1 MNGDPID
8 AILQGEQKPSPAAIQ
23 QPSDALD
30 SALQGISPP
39 GTDPLD
45 EALKGTGH
53 ATPHSLAHRIADFV
67 VHGLI
72 IEPLKQVSAFVE
84 VGLKSGAAGRMPSPY
99 GQEQAVQETS
109 DYMSDPANQ
118 EKIAQGMRG
127 AALVGSFAGGPIVR
141 AAPVIGPLLGKWTS
155 FLTGEFLGG
164 AIYGG
169 VRPLE
174 GDESR
179 TSAVLNDAAL
189 FAATGGIFKGLGE
202 ITGAAY
208 KRFILGMPRAKRD
221 AALKIVKEELA
232 KVEASL
238 GTTIDQ
244 VHPEAAAKIEE
255 PILAQAIQQVD
266 PGAVDLDA
274 IVRAEADRAIEPTPR
289 LGGEKRAPLKLEPSP
304 GEEFQKQLEEMKP
317 IPGTARGF
325 EVTGPRKIPPVPTEP
340 TVTEMLEGKKPV
352 KRLKIS
358 GKMKTMSM
366 EEAEAG
372 LPVEEGGKG
381 LSTTGATE
389 PEQITGVVVKGR
401 SGKVHPALPGETH
414 HAQIMARLMEKG
426 TPSSEFINEETGAYS
441 HADAAGYVTNKRPF
455 VSKNDAVKAGLEGAT
470 SMKATSPLLDPAAA
484 EANLE
489 STVEETAA
497 LHRLRNALDPISGG
511 LDAAF
516 SETALMDAA
525 TDHAVANTT
534 PMEVSSPTVKATKQ
548 ALDQATVDPAGV
560 RLIGPKTSHYEPSRA
575 LVHRNT
581 LPGEKPWRLTR
592 LHPNPEMGNPP
603 WLPRGHEDFATKE
616 EALKTA
622 LDAEFIIQPESGPH
636 LEPSTISLKKKPSEA
651 IKKVME
657 KALLRESPA
666 AEEGVVLELTS
677 PTPGE
682 LKVRKA
688 VPDELKDILTKSLS
702 REKAPIEIAA
712 GEQVGAPWSEGMEQ
726 LVIPKELNGIEIG
739 ARMDDKQLDEMK
751 TSLLNLARGEA
762 GKISGRLL
770 LATTGSAMEALSVD
784 DNWSPAQKTGLRA
797 LGGFLIL
804 AAAHP
809 RLAEYFK
816 NNQIVRKFLL
826 QYSPE
831 KVMAAAQHPELF
843 RAYRDAM
850 TASRAESIIK
860 FRDAIRSI
868 VPDKNSHQSF
878 MFSAE
883 EGPAAPEWHML
894 TQNQQQAA
902 LVLNQLELRRG
913 ILLKQE
919 GVLDEYIDNYVRH
932 LLPPKSYQA
941 WRTQGFK
948 VLPTGGSFTKP
959 RRIDTLRELVNWTA
973 KQGLEPPVM
982 DPAAVYSIH
991 NDEANR
997 ALATV
1002 RLRNALDKQGLILD
1016 FDPKK
1021 PIPDK
1026 WRPVSIL
1033 GMMNKIA
1040 PEEVATAL
1048 ENLSSPK
1055 SHSIEL
1061 INSLDTIKS
1070 YWMRSIMVWPWEHGL
1085 NVLRSIPAIAS
1096 NPAGFVDAWKL
1107 IKQRDPGLVEAAKHG
1122 ADLFSRPDYGVRS
1135 HEGFQRLMGIIKL
1148 PGAGAAIDR
1157 KIEMMDKWLWEQ
1169 VVPSLQYFAYS
1180 TRMHSWAE
1188 RTGGKFLPSS
1198 PEYGKAARAAADF
1211 SNTVAGRI
1219 PQELTNPSLAR
1230 MMRFAMFSPQW
1241 TSTRLALIAH
1251 AAGELG
1257 DIVAGKLDPRDAAY
1271 LPFKMRQLAW
1281 GIAITWLGSKLMS
1294 GNEPQFNPNSSK
1306 FYMRTGLRNAR
1317 GQEIGLD
1324 VIGWWETDLQA
1335 FNHPL
1340 NFMFNRLN
1348 PLVKIA
1354 GETIQGRD
1362 YLGREMTTGQT
1373 IGNIISSFGAGAA
1386 LPVSAAGIATRAISG
1401 PPIRGGELLQ
1411 MASQSSG
1418 AFNTAT
1424 LPRPMDA
1431 AIGKFAKKI
1440 LIRQNIPATN
1450 DNVFQ
1455 LSRILRA
1462 NILAGRDMVD
1472 NQVINWLSYYKRAER
1487 VKNPISSAIGRG
1499 PPLGEDFQGMWQ
1511 EARRVLAEF

>member
-1 MNGDPID
+1 MSDAID
-8 AILQGEQKPSPAAIQ
+8 EILQGEQKPSPAAIQ

-30 SALQGISPP
+30 SALQGVSSP

-72 IEPLKQVSAFVE
+72 VQPLKDVSSFVQA
-84 VGLKSGAAGRMPSPY
+84 GLESGAAGRMPSPY
-99 GQEQAVQETS
+99 GQEQAVQETAA
-109 DYMSDPANQ
+109 YMADPANQ
-118 EKIAQGMRG
+118 EKIASAQRGM
-127 AALVGSFAGGPIVR
+127 ALVASFTGAPIIR

-179 TSAVLNDAAL
+179 ASAVLNDAAM
-189 FAATGGIFKGLGE
+189 FAATGGVFKGLGE

-208 KRFILGMPRAKRD
+208 KRFILGMPRAKRE
-221 AALKIVKEELA
+221 AALKIVKDELA

-244 VHPEAAAKIEE
+244 IHPEAAAKIEE
-255 PILAQAIQQVD
+255 PILAQAIQQAD

-289 LGGEKRAPLKLEPSP
+289 LEGDKRAHLKLEPSP

-325 EVTGPRKIPPVPTEP
+325 EVTGTRKTPPVPTEP
-340 TVTEMLEGKKPV
+340 TVTEILEGKKAQPKEPWAEV
-352 KRLKIS
+352 VDKKT
-358 GKMKTMSM
+358 GKVLQTITK
-366 EEAEAG
+366 EEAERADWHHNMQIDPELMSKVDSG
-372 LPVEEGGKG
+372 EYEYRLVGKLGSENIIGVAVKTSGGKVFQATG
-381 LSTTGATE
+381 GEVTHPELMANLLDQKKVPSIFEFVDQTTGGLA
-389 PEQITGVVVKGR
+389 PGSSTGYR
-401 SGKVHPALPGETH
+401 
-414 HAQIMARLMEKG
+414 
-426 TPSSEFINEETGAYS
+426 
-441 HADAAGYVTNKRPF
+441 TNLREF
-455 VSKNDAVKAGLEGAT
+455 VSKDEATKLGLEGRPAYPKLDL
-470 SMKATSPLLDPAAA
+470 SLVDPAAA
-484 EANLE
+484 EANL
-489 STVEETAA
+489 TKTA
-497 LHRLRNALDPISGG
+497 DE
-511 LDAAF
+511 AAMQPDIAN
-516 SETALMDAA
+516 EALMDAA
-525 TDHAVANTT
+525 TDHAVANTV
-534 PMEVSSPTVKATKQ
+534 PMEVSSPTVKASKQ
-548 ALDQATVDPAGV
+548 ALDQATIDPA
-560 RLIGPKTSHYEPSRA
+560 K
-575 LVHRNT
+575 
-581 LPGEKPWRLTR
+581 
-592 LHPNPEMGNPP
+592 
-603 WLPRGHEDFATKE
+603 
-616 EALKTA
+616 
-622 LDAEFIIQPESGPH
+622 
-636 LEPSTISLKKKPSEA
+636 ISLKKKPSEA
-651 IKKVME
+651 VKKVME
-657 KALLRESPA
+657 KALQRESPA
-666 AEEGVVLELTS
+666 AEEGVVLELTA
-677 PTPGE
+677 PVPEE
-682 LKVRKA
+682 LKLRKA

-702 REKAPIEIAA
+702 REKAPFEIAA
-712 GEQVGAPWSEGMEQ
+712 GEQVGAPWSEGVEQ
-726 LVIPKELNGIEIG
+726 LVVPKELNGIEIG
-739 ARMDDKQLDEMK
+739 ARMDDGQLDEMK

-770 LATTGSAMEALSVD
+770 LATTGSAMEALSTN
-784 DNWSPAQKTGLRA
+784 DNWSPSEKTGLRA
-797 LGGFLIL
+797 LGVFLIL

-816 NNQIVRKFLL
+816 NNQVVRKFLL

-850 TASRAESIIK
+850 TASRAESIIN
-860 FRDAIRSI
+860 FRDAIRKI

-894 TQNQQQAA
+894 TQTQQQAA

-913 ILLKQE
+913 VLLKQE
-919 GVLDEYIDNYVRH
+919 GVLDEYVDNYVRH
-932 LLPPKSYQA
+932 LLPPKSYQV
-941 WRTQGFK
+941 WRTRGFK
-948 VLPTGGSFTKP
+948 VLPVGGAFTQP
-959 RRIDTLRELVNWTA
+959 RKIATLRELVDWTA
-973 KQGLEPPVM
+973 KEGLEPPVM
-982 DPAAVYSIH
+982 DPAAVYSVH

-997 ALATV
+997 ALAVV

-1026 WRPVSIL
+1026 WRPVAIM
-1033 GMMNKIA
+1033 GMMQKIA

-1055 SHSIEL
+1055 SSSIEML
-1061 INSLDTIKS
+1061 NALDTVKG

-1107 IKQRDPGLVEAAKHG
+1107 IKQRDPGLVEAASHG

-1135 HEGFQRLMGIIKL
+1135 HEGFQRLMGVIKL

-1157 KIEMMDKWLWEQ
+1157 KIEMMDRWLWEQ

-1180 TRMHSWAE
+1180 TKMHGWAE

-1198 PEYGKAARAAADF
+1198 PEYGNAARAAADF

-1362 YLGREMTTGQT
+1362 YLGREMTFGQT
-1373 IGNIISSFGAGAA
+1373 IGNVISSFGAGAA
-1386 LPVSAAGIATRAISG
+1386 LPVSVAGIATRAISG

-1418 AFNTAT
+1418 AFNVAT

-1472 NQVINWLSYYKRAER
+1472 NQVVNWLSYYKRADR
-1487 VKNPISSAIGRG
+1487 IKNPLSSAIGRG
-1499 PPLGEDFQGMWQ
+1499 PPIGEEFQALWQ
-1511 EARRVLAEF
+1511 ESRRVLAEF